1 MYTFYTDYNLLSCY
15 ADQTVRKRGRG
26 QGRGRGGGINRRVL
40 LLNSYI
46 YIHTVLYNNYYS
58 VH

>member
-1 MYTFYTDYNLLSCY
+1 MYTFYNLLSCY

-26 QGRGRGGGINRRVL
+26 QGRGRGGGKNRRVL